1 MKKRIWTILL
11 FAGVVAM
18 FIQRTWFP
26 AADKQVAE
34 ESSILQEEVKSV
46 RIPYSSVFKS
56 SGDNSVGDT
65 IAELS
70 SMNIESAAWNFFGYI
85 RAGKYEQAALM
96 FESSR
101 YTDYF
106 FRDYTKLSD
115 YTSKLTSFGL
125 ACNRNNS
132 LVTLQ
137 LVNQEKLDDERV
149 DASFQL
155 YYSDVKDSVKL
166 KMRFVKKKNLHM
178 KNGEIWFIENDPG
191 EVVKQLL

>member
-34 ESSILQEEVKSV
+34 ESSIVHEEVKSV

-101 YTDYF
+101 YTEYF

-132 LVTLQ
+132 LVTLR
-137 LVNQEKLDDERV
+137 LLNQVRLDDERV
-149 DASFQL
+149 DASFQI
-155 YYSDVKDSVKL
+155 YYSDIKDPIML
-166 KMRFVKKKNLHM
+166 NMRFIAKGNLHST
-178 KNGEIWFIENDPG
+178 KDAIWFIENDPG
-191 EVVKQLL
+191 EVVKQLK